1 MKSINLSFFKY
12 SDIGKIN
19 LNSSKSESNRILIIQ
34 ALCNKKI
41 NIHNLSKAKDTL
53 IMKNILSNE
62 EKKIWNARDAGTA
75 MRFLTAYLALNHN
88 NKSLTGTK
96 RMQNRPISL
105 LVNSLNKLGANISFI
120 NKKGFFT
127 NIKGIFTE

>member
-62 EKKIWNARDAGTA
+62 EKKIG
-75 MRFLTAYLALNHN
+75 MPE
-88 NKSLTGTK
+88 
-96 RMQNRPISL
+96 MQ
-105 LVNSLNKLGANISFI
+105 VQQ
-120 NKKGFFT
+120 
-127 NIKGIFTE
+127 